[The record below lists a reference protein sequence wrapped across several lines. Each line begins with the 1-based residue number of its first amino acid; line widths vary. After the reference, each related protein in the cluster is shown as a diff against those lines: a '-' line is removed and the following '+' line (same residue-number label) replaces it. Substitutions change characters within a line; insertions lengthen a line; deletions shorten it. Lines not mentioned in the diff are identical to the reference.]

1 MSRKLAAA
9 LAALCLLA
17 AGCGGVAADGRTAA
31 RQTDASETLAA
42 AANRR
47 LAVQEALR
55 LLSVLPVP
63 AHAVRLKSAPAAL
76 PVDGLSTPASSPID
90 ASRSWLIPLPYKAA
104 ATWLVDNPPDLQVSG
119 SLQGSRFG
127 HPWTGYSYAGLSGP
141 AWASAELDVEVA
153 PAGPR
158 GSVMRADGLVIWID
172 PGPAPDNTVGLRLRV
187 AAASGCPV
195 SDHGVVG
202 VTNPGAKLTRS
213 LLPAGQPTAGLE
225 CQYYGMNVSPWR
237 LHTQRHL
244 SAGQARRLAATLA
257 ALPLGYPVGEGLNPG
272 GCPADESA
280 ELIVLAYPGRPDVD
294 LWMTGCNDDVVAN
307 GYIVA

>member
-1 MSRKLAAA
+1 MSGKLTAA

-17 AGCGGVAADGRTAA
+17 AGCGGVAARGRSEAS
-31 RQTDASETLAA
+31 QTDASETLAA

-47 LAVQEALR
+47 LAGQEALR
-55 LLSVLPVP
+55 LVSIVPVP
-63 AHAVRLKSAPAAL
+63 ARAVRLKSAPAAL
-76 PVDGLSTPASSPID
+76 PVDGLRTPASSPID
-90 ASRSWLIPLPYKAA
+90 ASRFWLIPLPYKAA
-104 ATWLVDNPPDLQVSG
+104 AAWLVENPPDLLVSG
-119 SLQGSRFG
+119 SLQGSLSG
-127 HPWTGYSYAGLSGP
+127 HPWTGYSYTGVSGP
-141 AWASAELDVEVA
+141 AWASAGLDVEVA

-158 GSVMRADGLVIWID
+158 ASVMRADGLVIWID
-172 PGPAPDNTVGLRLRV
+172 PGPAPDNAVGPRLRV
-187 AAASGCPV
+187 AAAAGCPA

-202 VTNPGAKLTRS
+202 VTNPGAQLTRS
-213 LLPAGQPTAGLE
+213 LLPGGKPMAGLE

-237 LHTQRHL
+237 LHAERHL
-244 SAGQARRLAATLA
+244 SAGQARRLATTLA
-257 ALPLGYPVGEGLNPG
+257 ALPLGYPVGEGLSPG